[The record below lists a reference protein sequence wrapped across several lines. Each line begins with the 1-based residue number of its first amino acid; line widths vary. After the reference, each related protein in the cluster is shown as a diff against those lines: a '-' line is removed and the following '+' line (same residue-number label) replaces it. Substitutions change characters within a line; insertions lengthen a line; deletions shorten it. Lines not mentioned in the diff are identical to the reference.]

1 MMPLALTMLV
11 DQVANGGQVL
21 VSALRFSGEEATMDQ
36 KHGVGWIEL
45 ICGSMFSGKSEELI
59 RRVRRAQIAKQKV
72 QVFKP
77 RLDDRYQ
84 AEKVAS
90 HNGMHLD
97 AIVVREAKDILH
109 LLDPDTT
116 VVAIDEGQ
124 FFDWTIADVCG
135 FLADTGRRVII
146 AGLDMDFRGE
156 PFGPMPLL
164 MAQAERVDKLQAI
177 CVVCGAPASRS
188 QRLINGQPAS
198 YDDPV
203 IMVGADEVYEARCR
217 HCHQVPKK

>member
-1 MMPLALTMLV
+1 V
-11 DQVANGGQVL
+11 YQRQD
-21 VSALRFSGEEATMDQ
+21 R
-36 KHGVGWIEL
+36 GWIEV
-45 ICGSMFSGKSEELI
+45 ICGSMFSGKTEELI
-59 RRVRRAQIAKQKV
+59 RRVRRAQIARQKV

-84 AEKVAS
+84 FERVAS
-90 HNGMHLD
+90 HTGMHLD
-97 AIVVREAKDILH
+97 AIVVGGAREIPPLVA
-109 LLDPDTT
+109 PDTT
-116 VVAIDEGQ
+116 VVVIDEGQ
-124 FFDWTIADVCG
+124 FFDWTIADVCD
-135 FLADTGRRVII
+135 FLADNGRRVII
-146 AGLDMDFRGE
+146 AGLDLDFRGE

-177 CVVCGAPASRS
+177 CVICGAPASRT

-203 IMVGADEVYEARCR
+203 IMVGAEEVYEARCR